1 MNHIGTD
8 LELMQIFETG
18 EVVWLAKSD
27 VWTIINQ
34 DTSTLMV
41 WEESSHSVP
50 TSSPLHVSPLT
61 HNCTS
66 KLSFPHFAAAARQ
79 GPASLSSRSLWVPLW
94 HCALCSLKH

>member
-18 EVVWLAKSD
+18 EVVWLAKSN

-66 KLSFPHFAAAARQ
+66 KLSFPHLTLLLQQDKDLHHSAP
-79 GPASLSSRSLWVPLW
+79 GPCGYHCGTVLS
-94 HCALCSLKH
+94 AL